1 MLLPAWFVV
10 VKCQGCLGSGCI
22 CPRVTPAAK
31 DVVVRDP
38 CTPWCLGVVGQ
49 ARCRRCPPGLR
60 DPGGT
65 RLCGAGRD
73 LWRLGNFAPCAFVRH
88 EDNSKRK
95 RQAQEQ
101 RSSFR
106 GTRAPGRKARCALAP
121 CLLRYLLI
129 STWGLNNRQKEPS
142 RVCYSPPAPR
152 FSCRSFHG
160 GAIWVLDAESCPLT
174 GAGCSAWPVGPR
186 WQGACVSAWS
196 GLAPHQPS
204 GPRTSHLSH
213 SGVTRA

>member
-1 MLLPAWFVV
+1 M
-10 VKCQGCLGSGCI
+10 SG
-22 CPRVTPAAK
+22 
-31 DVVVRDP
+31 
-38 CTPWCLGVVGQ
+38 
-49 ARCRRCPPGLR
+49 RR
-60 DPGGT
+60 
-65 RLCGAGRD
+65 GAGVAHRACGTQVEPGCAERGETCG
-73 LWRLGNFAPCAFVRH
+73 LLGISHHVCLSAMKITV
-88 EDNSKRK
+88 KRK

-129 STWGLNNRQKEPS
+129 STWGVNNRQKEPS
-142 RVCYSPPAPR
+142 RVCYSPPAPG
-152 FSCRSFHG
+152 FSCQSFHG